1 MDYVTVSKLQSKLEG
16 VANQAT
22 VRKLIKKMETD
33 GFIESK
39 GFGKL
44 GEKKNKP
51 KRLVKFIYFSLKR
64 GNIFQVCLHSNH

>member
-16 VANQAT
+16 EANQGT

-51 KRLVKFIYFSLKR
+51 EYLSQIYLFIFKKR
-64 GNIFQVCLHSNH
+64 